1 MKEDSKLL
9 SKLFDVVQRLQFT
22 GGICWLR
29 PILVELM
36 RRVSRAWLEV
46 VEQWIGLRGTLG
58 VGLEGE
64 WENRKG
70 FFVKVQ
76 WETEVDERGR
86 MKKEMRYV
94 FNKSEVPGFMTTE
107 DAEVVFEC
115 GKSLRFLN
123 RFHPGHPLSRPG
135 TLQGVETLT
144 LDWKFS
150 WEDLDEIHI
159 QAMRYE
165 SALRAEIAK
174 YTESGGSPSILTK
187 QSHHDTSLQA
197 EIDKDS
203 YSGFDIFAKSE
214 TEVADILSASAAA
227 MSAALPSLD
236 TPKHLNPLRHVVMHT
251 HRAANTTSPDDY
263 LTSLAPPLG
272 ITPLLSFSH
281 IFSVQS
287 RIVNAACLH
296 MFFAEHSLRHHFSLL
311 YRFLLLG
318 DGVFAKRI
326 GDSLFSD
333 ERGTTERRE
342 GEFRTGVRM
351 GLHIA
356 SRDSWPPASSELRLA
371 LAGLLS
377 EAYHDSK
384 GQFSSAQGAY
394 TDHIQA
400 SGLPGLLSFAI
411 RDMSPEEYES
421 VMDPHALYALDF
433 LKINYSPPSPLGEVI
448 TSIVLYK
455 YDRTFKLLL
464 RLVRMRFVVDQ
475 LWRDAFSRT
484 GALRNGQ
491 WERRTGEMVNMKFRI
506 GARHFVSCF
515 VGYVWDIAIGG
526 TWRAF
531 EDRLDAVERALEKA
545 RGIGLDGT
553 ERKDHITRPIFTLAQ
568 LTAAHSAVLDRIM
581 FLAFLRRRQAPIMD
595 LLEQIFSLIL
605 KFSRYL
611 STSSMPTSTS
621 IATPTP
627 TPTPAEIEELYYL
640 FRKKVKT
647 FVDVVRGLSE
657 KRGYGDGRVIS
668 APPPEGGGHLGGGS
682 GTSMVSTSAAGVTT
696 STGGEGAV
704 FQNLLIR
711 LEMNDYW
718 K

>member
-1 MKEDSKLL
+1 MNKDSILL
-9 SKLFDVVQRLQFT
+9 SKLFEVVQKLQFT

-46 VEQWIGLRGTLG
+46 VEQWIGLRGAIG

-64 WENRKG
+64 WESRKG

-86 MKKEMRYV
+86 VKKEMKYV
-94 FNKSEVPGFMTTE
+94 FDRSEVPGFMTTE

-135 TLQGVETLT
+135 TLQGVEALT

-150 WEDLDEIHI
+150 WEDLDGIHM
-159 QAMRYE
+159 QAMMYE
-165 SALRAEIAK
+165 SALKLEIAK
-174 YTESGGSPSILTK
+174 YTTSRGSASILAT
-187 QSHHDTSLQA
+187 QSHHDISSQA
-197 EIDKDS
+197 EIDMGSCSDL
-203 YSGFDIFAKSE
+203 DIFAKSE

-251 HRAANTTSPDDY
+251 HRATNTTSQDDY
-263 LTSLAPPLG
+263 LTSFAPPLG

-281 IFSVQS
+281 IFFVQS
-287 RIVNAACLH
+287 RIVNAACLR
-296 MFFAEHSLRHHFSLL
+296 MFFAEHSLRHHFYLL

-342 GEFRTGVRM
+342 GEVRSGVRM
-351 GLHIA
+351 GLHVA

-377 EAYHDSK
+377 EAYHSSK
-384 GQFSSAQGAY
+384 GQFPSVQATY
-394 TDHIQA
+394 TDPHVQT
-400 SGLPGLLSFAI
+400 SDLPGLLSFAI

-421 VMDPHALYALDF
+421 VMDPHALSALDF
-433 LKINYSPPSPLGEVI
+433 LKIHYSPPGPLGEVI
-448 TSIVLYK
+448 TSLVLYK

-475 LWRDAFSRT
+475 LWRDAFART
-484 GALRNGQ
+484 GVLRSGQ
-491 WERRTGEMVNMKFRI
+491 WERRKEEMVNMKFRI
-506 GARHFVSCF
+506 GARHFVNCY
-515 VGYVWDIAIGG
+515 VGYVWDVAIGG

-531 EDRLDAVERALEKA
+531 EDRLDVVERDLE
-545 RGIGLDGT
+545 RVTDVGLGGT
-553 ERKDHITRPIFTLAQ
+553 EKKDHTTHPILTLAQ

-595 LLEQIFSLIL
+595 LLEQIFSLVL

-611 STSSMPTSTS
+611 STTSMSMSISMATPTST
-621 IATPTP
+621 PT
-627 TPTPAEIEELYYL
+627 EIGELYYL

-647 FVDVVRGLSE
+647 FVDVIRGLSE
-657 KRGYGDGRVIS
+657 KRGYGDGRV
-668 APPPEGGGHLGGGS
+668 APPSLESGSHSGGS
-682 GTSMVSTSAAGVTT
+682 GTGTGTASTGAAGVTAG
-696 STGGEGAV
+696 TGGEGAM
-704 FQNLLIR
+704 FQNLLVR